1 MSLTRR
7 SMIGGL
13 SALAAGSAVSITEK
27 VSSTKLP
34 TIPKG
39 STILFQ
45 GDSITD
51 AGRNKGAYYPNQAQG
66 MGQGYVRHIV
76 TELMGQH
83 AESDLKF
90 YNRGISG
97 HKVFQLRDRWEDDCM
112 MLKPDVLSVMI
123 GVNDFWHTL
132 DFNYDGTA
140 KIYESD
146 FNDLMERTLKGLPDV
161 KLIIAEP
168 FVLHEGTAIKAKV
181 DLWKGTFESYQA
193 ASRRVADRFGAA
205 FVPFQS
211 IFDEAL
217 KSAPTSYWCP
227 DGVHPSM
234 AGNALMADAW
244 LKTFNDMMS

>member
-7 SMIGGL
+7 SMISGL
-13 SALAAGSAVSITEK
+13 SALAAGTAVSIKENVQSIEK
-27 VSSTKLP
+27 PIL
-34 TIPKG
+34 PKG
-39 STILFQ
+39 MTILFQ

-51 AGRNKGAYYPNQAQG
+51 AGRNKAAYYPNRAQG

-76 TELMGQH
+76 TELMGDH
-83 AESDLKF
+83 PASDLQF

-97 HKVFQLRDRWEDDCM
+97 HKVFQLSNRWEDDCM
-112 MLKPDVLSVMI
+112 MLDPDVLSVMI

-140 KIYESD
+140 KVYESD
-146 FNDLMERTLKGLPDV
+146 FNALMERTLKGLPDV

-181 DLWKGTFESYQA
+181 DQWKGAFEEYQV
-193 ASRRVADRFGAA
+193 ASRRVASRFGAA
-205 FVPFQS
+205 FVPFQTV
-211 IFDEAL
+211 FDEAL
-217 KSAPTSYWCP
+217 KLAPTSYWCP

-244 LKTFNDMMS
+244 LKTFNEMMS